1 MEAFKIAVQKKS
13 FFESDQILI
22 VNINRCSFFFFFFSG
37 EQGWRSGQSA
47 HLPPMCPGFD
57 SRTRRHLW
65 VEFVVGSLP
74 CPERFCSG
82 NSGFPLSSETNISKL
97 QFDLDFCQTL
107 YREPLARAIA
117 QALSV
122 FDIKFTI

>member
-1 MEAFKIAVQKKS
+1 M
-13 FFESDQILI
+13 
-22 VNINRCSFFFFFFSG
+22 FSG
-37 EQGWRSGQSA
+37 EQGWRSGESA

-74 CPERFCSG
+74 CFMWFFSG
-82 NSGFPLSSETNISKL
+82 YFGFRLSSETNISKL

-107 YREPLARAIA
+107 YREPLARVMESL
-117 QALSV
+117 ALPV
-122 FDIKFTI
+122 VDIKQGLQIL